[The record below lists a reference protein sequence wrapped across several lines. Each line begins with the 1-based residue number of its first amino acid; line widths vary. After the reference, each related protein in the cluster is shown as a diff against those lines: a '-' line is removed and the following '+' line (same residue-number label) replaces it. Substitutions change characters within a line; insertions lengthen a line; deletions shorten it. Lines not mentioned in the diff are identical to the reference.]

1 MNVRV
6 IGIGNVF
13 MSDNGFGP
21 YVVRVLDAFYE
32 LPPGVQLIDG
42 GAPGADLSSHLAAA
56 DASIVIESSGT
67 GTPGDIRVSRAR
79 RDEAILHSADTNM
92 PWSDE
97 AMFVNV
103 VPEWSAT
110 GVILSRSVRTA
121 VAPVIALVVAEL
133 ERLGQPP
140 RLREEPRQ
148 PDTWWERTELVGA
161 ES

>member
-21 YVVRVLDAFYE
+21 YVVRVLEAFYE
-32 LPPGVQLIDG
+32 LPAGVQLIDG

-56 DASIVIESSGT
+56 DASIVIESSGC
-67 GTPGDIRVSRAR
+67 GAPGDIRVSRAR
-79 RDEAILHSADTNM
+79 QDEVDLHTADM
-92 PWSDE
+92 APWSDE

-110 GVILSRSVRTA
+110 GVTLSRPVRTA

-133 ERLGQPP
+133 ERLGQAP
-140 RLREEPRQ
+140 RLRAEPRQ
-148 PDTWWERTELVGA
+148 PDTWWERA
-161 ES
+161 EVVAAG